1 MKSNG
6 KNKVK
11 HSRTKQTSK
20 KDKGNIVKKLLF
32 AERIAKFICRI
43 IFFVIVCMVLVIV
56 PIASVAAIIIVAQKS
71 ESTLADLGVVL
82 TAFAGI
88 LSSVLSSLYIIVKYL
103 FPPNADQ
110 AELKYLLQTN
120 NAEVQENR
128 LYNQDNK

>member
-6 KNKVK
+6 TNKVK

-20 KDKGNIVKKLLF
+20 KDKGNRVKKLLF

-43 IFFVIVCMVLVIV
+43 VFFAIVCMVLLAV
-56 PIASVAAIIIVAQKS
+56 PSASVAAIIIVAQKS

-82 TAFAGI
+82 TGLIGI
-88 LSSVLSSLYIIVKYL
+88 VGSIFSSFRIVVKYL
-103 FPPNADQ
+103 FPPYADQ

-120 NAEVQENR
+120 DADVQENR
-128 LYNQDNK
+128 LYYKDNE

>member
-1 MKSNG
+1 MESNG

-11 HSRTKQTSK
+11 HSRTKQISK

-43 IFFVIVCMVLVIV
+43 IFFVIVCMVLLVV

-82 TAFAGI
+82 TGLVGI
-88 LSSVLSSLYIIVKYL
+88 VGSIFSSFRIVVKYL

-120 NAEVQENR
+120 NADVQENR
-128 LYNQDNK
+128 LYNKDSK